1 MPSYPREP
9 AEKISKFGSSDVAWP
24 TEAESPL
31 AVIRGHFLVVAV
43 IFDGMLIGSGMGGD
57 AFGPSLTPRIF
68 RFSDIDEFR
77 SLVRSFSLDFTPL
90 VRKISAEQTILNL
103 ESCSVNL
110 TKSFPRIVDAQLAP
124 DCTAI
129 GFTMDDGVPI
139 RFNGADRDKSVIV
152 IGGGGA
158 AYTTVERAE
167 RQYASIVFTPAIA
180 DRGWPQVS
188 ANFNMFETSPAA
200 QQRLR
205 ALVTQLLTA
214 LPQLGEQPSLSET
227 SAAIRE
233 SLLACIDG
241 VLAEII
247 PARWA
252 TLANSTRQFQV
263 FREIRDVLEGSLGRP
278 IYSEEL
284 AQQIGVSVRS
294 MHDAILRYR
303 GMSLHRYLR
312 LRRLWLVRRQLLAG
326 AESVKAIA
334 LAFGFWHLGD
344 FSASYRLQFGETP
357 SQTLATSRRS

>member
-1 MPSYPREP
+1 
-9 AEKISKFGSSDVAWP
+9 
-24 TEAESPL
+24 
-31 AVIRGHFLVVAV
+31 
-43 IFDGMLIGSGMGGD
+43 MGGD
-57 AFGPSLTPRIF
+57 AFEPSLTPRIF

-77 SLVRSFSLDFTPL
+77 SSVRNVSVDFTPL
-90 VRKISAEQTILNL
+90 VRTIAAEQTVLNL
-103 ESCSVNL
+103 EGCSVNF

-129 GFTMDDGVPI
+129 GFTMDDGIPI
-139 RFNGADRDKSVIV
+139 RFNGVERDKSVIV

-158 AYTTVERAE
+158 AYTAVERTE
-167 RQYASIVFTPAIA
+167 RQYASIVFTSAIV
-180 DRGWPQVS
+180 DRGWPPVT
-188 ANFNMFETSPAA
+188 ANFNMFETSPTA

-205 ALVTQLLTA
+205 TLVTQLLTA
-214 LPQLGEQPSLSET
+214 LPQLGEPPNLSET
-227 SAAIRE
+227 SAAVRE
-233 SLLACIDG
+233 SLLGFIDG
-241 VLAEII
+241 VFAEIV

-252 TLANSTRQFQV
+252 SLANASRQWAI
-263 FREIRDVLEGSLGRP
+263 FREIRDVLEASLGRP

-284 AQQIGVSVRS
+284 ATQVGVSVRS
-294 MHDAILRYR
+294 MHDAILRYH

-357 SQTLATSRRS
+357 SQTLAKSRPK

>member
-1 MPSYPREP
+1 
-9 AEKISKFGSSDVAWP
+9 
-24 TEAESPL
+24 
-31 AVIRGHFLVVAV
+31 
-43 IFDGMLIGSGMGGD
+43 MGGD
-57 AFGPSLTPRIF
+57 AIEPSLTPRIF

-77 SLVRSFSLDFTPL
+77 SSVRNVSVDFTPL
-90 VRKISAEQTILNL
+90 VRTIAAEQTVLNL
-103 ESCSVNL
+103 EGCSVNF

-129 GFTMDDGVPI
+129 GFTMDDGIPI
-139 RFNGADRDKSVIV
+139 RFNGVERDKSVIV

-158 AYTTVERAE
+158 AYTAVERTE
-167 RQYASIVFTPAIA
+167 RQYASIVFTSAIA
-180 DRGWPQVS
+180 DRGWPPVT
-188 ANFNMFETSPAA
+188 ANFNMFETSPTA

-214 LPQLGEQPSLSET
+214 LPQSGEPPNLSET
-227 SAAIRE
+227 SAAVRE
-233 SLLACIDG
+233 SLLGFIDG
-241 VLAEII
+241 VFAEIV
-247 PARWA
+247 PTRWA
-252 TLANSTRQFQV
+252 SLANASRQWAI
-263 FREIRDVLEGSLGRP
+263 FREIREVLEASLGRP

-284 AQQIGVSVRS
+284 ATQVGVSVRS
-294 MHDAILRYR
+294 MHDAILRYH

-357 SQTLATSRRS
+357 SQTLAKSRPK